1 MTESLTLCALVWARP
16 GQEER
21 LIEYERQVLG
31 LLPAH
36 GARVLHRAVNAD
48 REPTQPL
55 EVQLLEFPSGAA
67 FNAYLDDPTRRLLA
81 EFRDDFIERTSVFPV
96 DVTDTTID

>member
-1 MTESLTLCALVWARP
+1 MTEGLTLCALVWARP

-36 GARVLHRAVNAD
+36 GARVLQRAVNVD

-55 EVQLLEFPSGAA
+55 EVQLMEFPSGAA
-67 FNAYLDDPTRRLLA
+67 FDGYLNDPTRRVLVEL
-81 EFRDDFIERTSVFPV
+81 RNTLVERSSVFPV
-96 DVTDTTID
+96 DLTDTMMG